1 MNNLQKYVDA
11 KRAKIEEVLNY
22 INDKLNELEDQ
33 KADLAKFQ
41 ELDDDRRLIEYTIY
55 DNELKSATH
64 KLEELEEDRRKVTR
78 KNEQIEEH
86 HFKLET
92 KLKDY
97 ENQLRDAKQTIE
109 LHDKEKKELL
119 DERNELMKQR
129 ARLELLIDELQDS
142 QISDEEYKVD

>member
-1 MNNLQKYVDA
+1 
-11 KRAKIEEVLNY
+11 
-22 INDKLNELEDQ
+22 
-33 KADLAKFQ
+33 
-41 ELDDDRRLIEYTIY
+41 
-55 DNELKSATH
+55 
-64 KLEELEEDRRKVTR
+64 
-78 KNEQIEEH
+78 
-86 HFKLET
+86 LET